1 MSISWKDASGKSE
14 DITLTQGDI
23 RQLQLAKS
31 AIYSGVAMLLKETGV
46 SPDEVVELMLCG
58 GFGNYVDIASAVGI
72 RLLPEMPVERIS
84 YVGNAALM
92 GAQMVLLSD
101 EEWNRAEELLG
112 DIEHVAL
119 AARPDFQ
126 DLFIDGM
133 GFGAQQTQEHSKPLE
148 KAIAV

>member
-1 MSISWKDASGKSE
+1 MFSN
-14 DITLTQGDI
+14 
-23 RQLQLAKS
+23 
-31 AIYSGVAMLLKETGV
+31 
-46 SPDEVVELMLCG
+46 LCG

-72 RLLPEMPVERIS
+72 RLLPEMPVDRIT

-101 EEWNRAEELLG
+101 EEWNRAEELLA

-133 GFGAQQTQEHSKPLE
+133 GFGTPRSLKHNKPLE
-148 KAIAV
+148 KAMAV